1 MCGLKKDMYYAVV
14 GCSILQCTIRLTF
27 FKSTISLIILCAF
40 FYQLLR
46 HKMLKSD
53 SDCGFVYFLKM
64 FVSSTFEVH
73 TNLKL
78 LSILGD
84 FIFTK

>member
-1 MCGLKKDMYYAVV
+1 MCGLKKNMYYAVV
-14 GCSILQCTIRLTF
+14 GCSILQCTSRLSF
-27 FKSTISLIILCAF
+27 FQICYILNYSLCF
-40 FYQLLR
+40 FLSVIET
-46 HKMLKSD
+46 HMFKSD
-53 SDCGFVYFLKM
+53 SDCGFVYLLKL